1 MTDQRQQRVL
11 PRIAPGAVAMLA
23 LLSGCADMSGLGGND
38 HFACKAPPGVQC
50 NSVSGNYANA
60 LQNNLPFQRAE
71 QAPRTASVTAPQG
84 RPVTQ
89 RLTVSSS
96 DRPVTMP
103 LRSPARVQRL
113 WVKAWEDQDHDLVD
127 QSYVYIQVEEG
138 RWLVEHAQA
147 ATRDA
152 FAPLRTADR
161 AETTGPTDAAMPSA
175 PAPSPAPDQSVPPM
189 PAEQPAGPAN

>member
-1 MTDQRQQRVL
+1 MTDQLQQRVL
-11 PRIAPGAVAMLA
+11 PRITSGAVAVFV
-23 LLSGCADMSGLGGND
+23 LLSGCADMSGLGGTD

-71 QAPRTASVTAPQG
+71 QAQRTASVTTPQG
-84 RPVTQ
+84 SPMTQ
-89 RLTVSSS
+89 RVTVSSAG
-96 DRPVTMP
+96 RPVTMP

-113 WVKAWEDQDHDLVD
+113 WIKAWEDQDHDLVD
-127 QSYVYIQVEEG
+127 QSYVYIEVEEG

-152 FAPLRTADR
+152 FAPLHAPDR
-161 AETTGPTDAAMPSA
+161 AGTTGPTDAASQSVPV
-175 PAPSPAPDQSVPPM
+175 PSPAPDQQATSTPT
-189 PAEQPAGPAN
+189 EQPAGPAN